1 MKSKNEKGFSLVELL
16 LVVVIIGV
24 IAALAV
30 PALRKALIAA
40 ESGTTF
46 ATMRTISSA
55 QVNFFS
61 ANGRFGNL
69 TEINTALSGGI
80 GRTGGNQVFRKSF
93 TFDMVPATPTPA
105 ELREG
110 YTITATRT
118 LAADPLIYQY
128 KLTQSG
134 EIEQILP

>member
-1 MKSKNEKGFSLVELL
+1 MKTNSEKGFSLIELL

-24 IAALAV
+24 IAAIAV
-30 PALRKALIAA
+30 PALRKGIIAA

-55 QVNFFS
+55 QVSFFS

-69 TEINTALSGGI
+69 PEINNALSGGI

-93 TFDMVPATPTPA
+93 TFDMVPANPTPA

-110 YTITATRT
+110 YIITATRNQVN
-118 LAADPLIYQY
+118 DPLIYQY
-128 KLTQSG
+128 KLSQTG
-134 EIEQILP
+134 EIEQIFP